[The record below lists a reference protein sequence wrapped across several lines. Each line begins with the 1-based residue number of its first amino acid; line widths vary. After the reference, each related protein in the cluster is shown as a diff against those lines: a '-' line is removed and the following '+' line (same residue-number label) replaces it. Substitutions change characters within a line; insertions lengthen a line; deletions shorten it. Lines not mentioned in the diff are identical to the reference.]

1 MAGLLAAVLAE
12 VFDHVTVVERD
23 QLPPDA
29 APRRGVPQGRHVHVL
44 LSRGAKAIDELL
56 PGVLAELARDGG
68 VTVANLN
75 RMSLEFGGHL
85 LCQDD
90 AESDPTLPDP
100 ALPGGPRADAG
111 EGAAAGDDARRPRR
125 RGPPL
130 GQGGRPG
137 GGCDRRTA
145 LLARETRRLSADLVV
160 AATGRSGRVG
170 AWLKQHGYDE
180 PAEEQLAIDLVYV
193 SRLVRMD
200 RALTRGWD
208 AVVVSAN
215 PERPTGVAALRQED
229 DLWVVTVEGFA
240 GHHPPTDP
248 DAWLEMAAR
257 LAPPAFAPAI
267 RGAVMVTDI
276 SAHRF
281 PANLWRRF
289 DKLDRFPEGLLVT
302 GDAVCSF
309 NPVYGQGMTVA
320 ALEALALRDSL
331 RAGTRDLPTRFFKRA
346 AKPVRLAWQSA
357 VGGDLSMP
365 REVVPGPRPLP
376 VRAVNA
382 YIDRYL
388 EAAEH
393 DAEMAWSF
401 LKVTGFDEPTRALF
415 TPTPCAV
422 SPPLAGTARRSA
434 HSWERR
440 DRDAADRAAPT
451 VPRREAAAPGRHPDP
466 DLRSQPG
473 AGQLEVV
480 AGPEVAGVVVVRR
493 PISRQQSHGLV
504 RAGDDLGAVGR
515 LHRGRTS

>member
-1 MAGLLAAVLAE
+1 MLGPHARRSPDGLPRVGREAVVLGAGMAGLLAAAVLAE

-23 QLPPDA
+23 RLPPDA

-56 PGVLAELARDGG
+56 PGLLAELTRDGG

-90 AESDPTLPDP
+90 AESDPTHLQTRPFLEGHVLRRVR
-100 ALPGGPRADAG
+100 ALPRVTTLDGHDVGDLLWDRTGGRVVGTTVVPRSSPG
-111 EGAAAGDDARRPRR
+111 EPRR
-125 RGPPL
+125 V
-130 GQGGRPG
+130 
-137 GGCDRRTA
+137 
-145 LLARETRRLSADLVV
+145 SADLVV

-200 RALTRGWD
+200 RALTGGWD

-248 DAWLEMAAR
+248 AAWLEMAAR

-365 REVVPGPRPLP
+365 PEVVPGPRPLP

-382 YIDRYL
+382 YLDHYL

-415 TPTPCAV
+415 TPHA
-422 SPPLAGTARRSA
+422 LRRIAAS
-434 HSWERR
+434 RR
-440 DRDAADRAAPT
+440 HGAEEPALVGAQGQ
-451 VPRREAAAPGRHPDP
+451 GR
-466 DLRSQPG
+466 G
-473 AGQLEVV
+473 
-480 AGPEVAGVVVVRR
+480 
-493 PISRQQSHGLV
+493 
-504 RAGDDLGAVGR
+504 
-515 LHRGRTS
+515 